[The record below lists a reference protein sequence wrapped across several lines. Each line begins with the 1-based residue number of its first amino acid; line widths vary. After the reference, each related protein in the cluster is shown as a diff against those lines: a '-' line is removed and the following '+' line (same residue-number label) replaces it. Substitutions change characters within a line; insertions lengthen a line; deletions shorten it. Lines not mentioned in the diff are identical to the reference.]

1 MSWPQTGGR
10 VPGLDDAA
18 SRLVQRGRERFEA
31 RRGAAGSPEECW
43 LWPGPY
49 NQRGYGR
56 RSGIYGE
63 PLAHRGAWRLAHDM
77 TPIPYGYHVDHIC
90 GVKACVNPAHLRMIS
105 AAEHG
110 EAHGRPWMGRF
121 TQAKWF

>member
-1 MSWPQTGGR
+1 
-10 VPGLDDAA
+10 
-18 SRLVQRGRERFEA
+18 
-31 RRGAAGSPEECW
+31 
-43 LWPGPY
+43 
-49 NQRGYGR
+49 
-56 RSGIYGE
+56 
-63 PLAHRGAWRLAHDM
+63 M